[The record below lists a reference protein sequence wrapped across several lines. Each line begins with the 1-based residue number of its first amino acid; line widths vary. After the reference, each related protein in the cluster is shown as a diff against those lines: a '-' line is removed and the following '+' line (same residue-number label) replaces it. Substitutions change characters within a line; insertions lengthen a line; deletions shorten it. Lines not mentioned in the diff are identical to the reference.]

1 MSQMQI
7 WESYRSLTRDPSV
20 KKRGIRQNTYRRVL
34 NYAKPFKFDIFS
46 LIFIV
51 VIDAFLVV
59 AQPLLFK
66 RIIDDGISAGNK
78 GVVINTALIVG
89 LLAVIS
95 GVLSVIERI
104 YSSRIGE
111 GLILTLRSEV
121 FNHVQSQPIGFFTR
135 TQTGSLISRVNG
147 DVIGAQQAFTS
158 TLSGIISNGISL
170 IVVLATMIFLSWQI
184 TLTSLILLPL
194 FLIPAKYMG
203 KKVQAL
209 SREQM
214 SLNAEM
220 SQTMT
225 ERFNVSGALLVK
237 LFGNPQIEGDNFFKK
252 ASRVKDIGVRIAMT
266 NRVFFVALTTVATIA
281 TAIVYGF
288 GGVLVVTGA
297 LTLGTL
303 LALTALLARLYG
315 PLTALSN
322 VRVDVMTAFVSF
334 ERVFEVLD
342 LEPLVKDPTLAKTLK
357 TGPLDIDFK
366 SVSFAYPSRAQVGLE
381 SLEIA
386 ADAKVEEKINEL
398 ALEDINFNVPAGS
411 MLALVGPSGS
421 GKTTI
426 SQLISRLYD
435 PTKGQVLI
443 GGTDMKDLD
452 RTQIRE
458 AIGVVTQDSHL
469 FHDSIKNNLLY
480 SKKDATENQIWDAL
494 KSAQILDF
502 VKSLPDELD
511 TVVGD
516 RGYRLSGGEK
526 QRIAI
531 ARVFLKHP
539 RIIILDEATAH
550 LDNENEAAVQV
561 ALATV
566 LKGRTSV
573 VIAHRLSTIINADQI
588 AVIKDGKLLAI
599 DTHKKLLVSNN
610 VYNDLYN
617 QQFKTE
623 V

>member
-7 WESYRSLTRDPSV
+7 WETYRSLTRDGSV
-20 KKRGIRQNTYRRVL
+20 KKRGIKTGTINRVL
-34 NYAKPFKFDIFS
+34 GYAAPLKVDITL
-46 LIFIV
+46 LIVVV

-66 RIIDDGISAGNK
+66 RIIDEGISAGNRN
-78 GVVINTALIVG
+78 VVITTAILVGILAIFSAGLSIVG
-89 LLAVIS
+89 RL
-95 GVLSVIERI
+95 

-111 GLILTLRSEV
+111 GLILTLRTQV
-121 FNHVQSQPIGFFTR
+121 FNHVQAQPIAFFTR

-170 IVVLATMIFLSWQI
+170 IIVLSTMLILSWQI
-184 TLTSLILLPL
+184 TLTSLILLPV
-194 FLIPAKYMG
+194 FLIPAKSMG
-203 KKVQAL
+203 KRVQAL

-214 SLNAEM
+214 NLNAAM

-237 LFGNPQIEGDNFFKK
+237 LFGDPKNEGNTFYKK
-252 ASRVKDIGVRIAMT
+252 AARVKDIGVRIAMT
-266 NRVFFVALTTVATIA
+266 NTIFFVALTTVATIA

-288 GGVLVVTGA
+288 GGSLVVSGV

-322 VRVDVMTAFVSF
+322 VRVDIMTALVSF

-342 LEPLVKDPTLAKTLK
+342 LEPLVKDSINPKNLPS
-357 TGPLDIDFK
+357 GPLDIEFNN
-366 SVSFAYPSRAQVGLE
+366 VSFSYPTRADVGLE
-381 SLEIA
+381 TL
-386 ADAKVEEKINEL
+386 EL
-398 ALEDINFNVPAGS
+398 ATDGKIENDTNNLVLNDVSFKVNSGT

-426 SQLISRLYD
+426 SQLIARLYD
-435 PTKGQVLI
+435 PTSGKVTI
-443 GGTDMKDLD
+443 GNVDIKEVSRDE
-452 RTQIRE
+452 IRKN
-458 AIGVVTQDSHL
+458 IGVVTQDSHL
-469 FHDSIKNNLLY
+469 FHDSIKNNLIY
-480 SKKDATENQIWDAL
+480 AKEDAIESEIWSAL
-494 KSAQILDF
+494 ESAQISDF
-502 VKSLPDELD
+502 VNSLPDKLD
-511 TVVGD
+511 TIVGD

-531 ARVFLKHP
+531 ARVFLKQP
-539 RIIILDEATAH
+539 RIVILDEATAH

-566 LKGRTSV
+566 LQNRTSV
-573 VIAHRLSTIINADQI
+573 VIAHRLSTIINAEQI
-588 AVIKDGKLLAI
+588 AVIKEGQLIAIGSHSDLLK
-599 DTHKKLLVSNN
+599 DNG
-610 VYNDLYN
+610 VYSDLYN
-617 QQFKTE
+617 QQFA

>member
-7 WESYRSLTRDPSV
+7 WETYRSLTRDSSV
-20 KKRGIRQNTYRRVL
+20 KKRGIRNGTVNRVL
-34 NYAKPFKFDIFS
+34 EYAKPLKKDILL
-46 LIFIV
+46 LIVIV

-66 RIIDDGISAGNK
+66 RIIDDGITAGNK
-78 GVVINTALIVG
+78 NIVITTAIYV
-89 LLAVIS
+89 
-95 GVLSVIERI
+95 GVLAILSAGLSIIGRL

-111 GLILTLRSEV
+111 GLILTLRTQV
-121 FNHVQSQPIGFFTR
+121 FNHVQAQPIAFFTR

-170 IVVLATMIFLSWQI
+170 IIVLSTMIILSWQI
-184 TLTSLILLPL
+184 TLTSLILLPV
-194 FLIPAKYMG
+194 FLIPAKWMG
-203 KKVQAL
+203 KRVQSL

-214 SLNAEM
+214 TLNAEM

-237 LFGNPQIEGDNFFKK
+237 LFGDPIVEGSSFFKK

-266 NRVFFVALTTVATIA
+266 NMVFFVALTTVATIA

-288 GGVLVVTGA
+288 GGSLVISGD

-315 PLTALSN
+315 PLTSLSN
-322 VRVDVMTAFVSF
+322 VRVDIMTALVSF

-342 LEPLVKDPTLAKTLK
+342 LQPLVKDSPSPQKFVE
-357 TGPLDIDFK
+357 GPLDIEFK
-366 SVSFAYPSRAQVGLE
+366 NVSFYYPSRADVGLE
-381 SLEIA
+381 SLELASDGKLENDTKNTVLNHISF
-386 ADAKVEEKINEL
+386 KVSS
-398 ALEDINFNVPAGS
+398 GT

-426 SQLISRLYD
+426 SQLIARLYD
-435 PTKGQVLI
+435 PTEGQVLVGNSDI
-443 GGTDMKDLD
+443 KNVLRTDIKKN
-452 RTQIRE
+452 
-458 AIGVVTQDSHL
+458 IGVVTQDSHL
-469 FHDSIKNNLLY
+469 FHDTIENNLLY
-480 SKKDATENQIWDAL
+480 AKKDASEEEIWSAL
-494 KSAQILDF
+494 SSAQIADF
-502 VKSLPDELD
+502 VKSLPDKLD
-511 TVVGD
+511 TIVGD

-531 ARVFLKHP
+531 ARVFLKQP
-539 RIIILDEATAH
+539 RIVILDEATAH

-566 LKGRTSV
+566 LQGRTSV
-573 VIAHRLSTIINADQI
+573 VIAHRLSTIINAEQI
-588 AVIKDGKLLAI
+588 AVIKEGKLIAI
-599 DTHKKLLVSNN
+599 GNHNELLKTNE
-610 VYNDLYN
+610 VYSDLYN
-617 QQFKTE
+617 QQF
-623 V
+623 VS

>member
-1 MSQMQI
+1 M
-7 WESYRSLTRDPSV
+7 
-20 KKRGIRQNTYRRVL
+20 
-34 NYAKPFKFDIFS
+34 DITL
-46 LIFIV
+46 LIVVV

-66 RIIDDGISAGNK
+66 RIIDQGISAGNK
-78 GVVINTALIVG
+78 NVVITTAVLV
-89 LLAVIS
+89 
-95 GVLSVIERI
+95 GVLAIFSAGLSIIGRL

-111 GLILTLRSEV
+111 GLILTLRTQV
-121 FNHVQSQPIGFFTR
+121 FNHVQAQPIAFFTR

-170 IVVLATMIFLSWQI
+170 IIVLSTMLILSWQI
-184 TLTSLILLPL
+184 TLTSLILLPV
-194 FLIPAKYMG
+194 FLIPAKSMG
-203 KKVQAL
+203 KRVQAL

-214 SLNAEM
+214 NLNAAM

-237 LFGNPQIEGDNFFKK
+237 LFGDPKNEGNSFYKK
-252 ASRVKDIGVRIAMT
+252 AARVKDIGVRIAMT
-266 NRVFFVALTTVATIA
+266 NTIFFVALTTVATIA

-288 GGVLVVTGA
+288 GGSLVVSGV

-322 VRVDVMTAFVSF
+322 VRVDIMTALVSF

-342 LEPLVKDPTLAKTLK
+342 LEPLVKDSKNPLNLPQ
-357 TGPLDIDFK
+357 GPLNIEFNN
-366 SVSFAYPSRAQVGLE
+366 VSFSYPTRADVGLE
-381 SLEIA
+381 TL
-386 ADAKVEEKINEL
+386 EL
-398 ALEDINFNVPAGS
+398 ASDGKIENDTNNLVLNNVSFKIKPGT

-426 SQLISRLYD
+426 SQLIARLYD
-435 PTKGQVLI
+435 PTSGVVTVGEVDIKEVAR
-443 GGTDMKDLD
+443 DE
-452 RTQIRE
+452 IRKT
-458 AIGVVTQDSHL
+458 IGVVTQDSHL

-480 SKKDATENQIWDAL
+480 AKEDATETEIWSAL
-494 KSAQILDF
+494 ESAQISDF
-502 VKSLPDELD
+502 VNSLPDKLD
-511 TVVGD
+511 TIVGD

-531 ARVFLKHP
+531 ARVFLKQP
-539 RIIILDEATAH
+539 RIVILDEATAH

-566 LKGRTSV
+566 LENRTSV
-573 VIAHRLSTIINADQI
+573 VIAHRLSTIINAEQI
-588 AVIKDGKLLAI
+588 AVIKDGKLIAI
-599 DTHKKLLVSNN
+599 GSHANLLKDNG
-610 VYNDLYN
+610 VYSDLYN
-617 QQFKTE
+617 QQFA

>member
-7 WESYRSLTRDPSV
+7 WETYRSLTRDGSV
-20 KKRGIRQNTYRRVL
+20 KKRGIKDGTINRVL
-34 NYAKPFKFDIFS
+34 GYAAPLKLDITF
-46 LIFIV
+46 LIFVV

-66 RIIDDGISAGNK
+66 RIIDDGISAGNRN
-78 GVVINTALIVG
+78 VVITTAILVG
-89 LLAVIS
+89 ILAIFS
-95 GVLSVIERI
+95 AGLTIIGRL

-111 GLILTLRSEV
+111 GLILTLRTQV
-121 FNHVQSQPIGFFTR
+121 FNHVQAQPIAFFTR

-170 IVVLATMIFLSWQI
+170 VIVLTTMLILSWQI
-184 TLTSLILLPL
+184 TLASLILLPV
-194 FLIPAKYMG
+194 FLIPAKFMG
-203 KKVQAL
+203 KRVQAL

-214 SLNAEM
+214 NLNAAM

-237 LFGNPQIEGDNFFKK
+237 LFGDPKNEGNSFFKK
-252 ASRVKDIGVRIAMT
+252 AARVKDIGVRIAMT
-266 NRVFFVALTTVATIA
+266 NTIFFVALTTVATIA

-288 GGVLVVTGA
+288 GGSLVISGV

-322 VRVDVMTAFVSF
+322 VRVDIMTALVSF

-342 LEPLVKDPTLAKTLK
+342 LEPLVKDSTSPRNLPQ
-357 TGPLDIDFK
+357 GPLDIEFDN
-366 SVSFAYPSRAQVGLE
+366 VSFSYPTRADVGLE
-381 SLEIA
+381 TL
-386 ADAKVEEKINEL
+386 EL
-398 ALEDINFNVPAGS
+398 ATDGKIENDTNNLVLSDVSFKIKPGT

-426 SQLISRLYD
+426 SQLIARLYD
-435 PTKGQVLI
+435 PTSGKVTVGNVNI
-443 GGTDMKDLD
+443 NEVSRDE
-452 RTQIRE
+452 IRRN
-458 AIGVVTQDSHL
+458 IGVVTQDSHL
-469 FHDSIKNNLLY
+469 FHDSIKNNLIY
-480 SKKDATENQIWDAL
+480 AKEDATESEIWSAL
-494 KSAQILDF
+494 ESAQISDF
-502 VKSLPDELD
+502 VNSLPEKLD
-511 TVVGD
+511 TIVGD

-531 ARVFLKHP
+531 ARVFLKQP
-539 RIIILDEATAH
+539 RIVILDEATAH

-566 LKGRTSV
+566 LENRTSV
-573 VIAHRLSTIINADQI
+573 VIAHRLSTIINAEQI
-588 AVIKDGKLLAI
+588 AVIKDGKLIAI
-599 DTHKKLLVSNN
+599 GSHTDLLKDNG
-610 VYNDLYN
+610 VYADLYN
-617 QQFKTE
+617 QQFA

>member
-7 WESYRSLTRDPSV
+7 WETYRSLTRDGSV
-20 KKRGIRQNTYRRVL
+20 KKRGIKNGTINRVL
-34 NYAKPFKFDIFS
+34 GYATPLKIDITL
-46 LIFIV
+46 LIVVV

-66 RIIDDGISAGNK
+66 RIIDQGISAGNK
-78 GVVINTALIVG
+78 NVVITTAVLV
-89 LLAVIS
+89 
-95 GVLSVIERI
+95 GVLAIFSAGLSIIGRL

-111 GLILTLRSEV
+111 GLILTLRTQV
-121 FNHVQSQPIGFFTR
+121 FNHVQAQPIAFFTR

-170 IVVLATMIFLSWQI
+170 IIVLSTMLILSWQI
-184 TLTSLILLPL
+184 TLTSLILLPV
-194 FLIPAKYMG
+194 FLIPAKSMG
-203 KKVQAL
+203 KRVQAL

-214 SLNAEM
+214 NLNAAM

-237 LFGNPQIEGDNFFKK
+237 LFGDPKNEGNSFYKK
-252 ASRVKDIGVRIAMT
+252 AARVKDIGVRIAMT
-266 NRVFFVALTTVATIA
+266 NTIFFVALTTVATIA

-288 GGVLVVTGA
+288 GGSLVVSGV

-322 VRVDVMTAFVSF
+322 VRVDIMTALVSF

-342 LEPLVKDPTLAKTLK
+342 LEPLVKDSKNPLNLPQ
-357 TGPLDIDFK
+357 GPLNIEFNN
-366 SVSFAYPSRAQVGLE
+366 VSFSYPTRADVGLE
-381 SLEIA
+381 TL
-386 ADAKVEEKINEL
+386 EL
-398 ALEDINFNVPAGS
+398 ASDGKIENDTNNLVLNNVSFIIKPGT

-426 SQLISRLYD
+426 SQLIARLYD
-435 PTKGQVLI
+435 PTSGVVTVGEVDIKEVAR
-443 GGTDMKDLD
+443 DE
-452 RTQIRE
+452 IRKT
-458 AIGVVTQDSHL
+458 IGVVTQDSHL

-480 SKKDATENQIWDAL
+480 AKEDATETEIWSAL
-494 KSAQILDF
+494 ESAQISDF
-502 VKSLPDELD
+502 VNSLPDKLD
-511 TVVGD
+511 TIVGD

-531 ARVFLKHP
+531 ARVFLKQP
-539 RIIILDEATAH
+539 RIVILDEATAH

-566 LKGRTSV
+566 LENRTSV
-573 VIAHRLSTIINADQI
+573 VIAHRLSTIINAEQI
-588 AVIKDGKLLAI
+588 AVIKDGKLIAI
-599 DTHKKLLVSNN
+599 GSHANLLKDNG
-610 VYNDLYN
+610 VYSDLYN
-617 QQFKTE
+617 QQFA

>member
-7 WESYRSLTRDPSV
+7 WETYRSLTRDGSV
-20 KKRGIRQNTYRRVL
+20 KKRGIKNGTINRVL
-34 NYAKPFKFDIFS
+34 GYAAPLKLDITF
-46 LIFIV
+46 LIFVV

-66 RIIDDGISAGNK
+66 RIIDDGISAGNRN
-78 GVVINTALIVG
+78 VVITTAILVG
-89 LLAVIS
+89 ILAIFS
-95 GVLSVIERI
+95 AGLTIIGRL

-111 GLILTLRSEV
+111 GLILTLRTQV
-121 FNHVQSQPIGFFTR
+121 FNHVQAQPIAFFTR

-170 IVVLATMIFLSWQI
+170 VIVLTTMLILSWQI
-184 TLTSLILLPL
+184 TLTSLILLPV
-194 FLIPAKYMG
+194 FLIPAKFMG
-203 KKVQAL
+203 KRVQAL

-214 SLNAEM
+214 NLNAAM

-237 LFGNPQIEGDNFFKK
+237 LFGDPKNEGNSFFKK
-252 ASRVKDIGVRIAMT
+252 AARVKDIGVRIAMT
-266 NRVFFVALTTVATIA
+266 NTIFFVALTTVATIA

-288 GGVLVVTGA
+288 GGSLVISGV

-322 VRVDVMTAFVSF
+322 VRVDIMTALVSF

-342 LEPLVKDPTLAKTLK
+342 LEPLVKDSISPRNLPQ
-357 TGPLDIDFK
+357 GPLDIEFDN
-366 SVSFAYPSRAQVGLE
+366 VSFSYPTRADVGLE
-381 SLEIA
+381 TL
-386 ADAKVEEKINEL
+386 EL
-398 ALEDINFNVPAGS
+398 ATDGKIENDTNNLVLSDVSFKVKPGT

-426 SQLISRLYD
+426 SQLIARLYD
-435 PTKGQVLI
+435 PTSGKVTVGNVNI
-443 GGTDMKDLD
+443 SEVSRDE
-452 RTQIRE
+452 IRRN
-458 AIGVVTQDSHL
+458 IGVVTQDSHL
-469 FHDSIKNNLLY
+469 FHDSIKNNLIY
-480 SKKDATENQIWDAL
+480 AKEDATDSEIWSAL
-494 KSAQILDF
+494 ESAQISDF
-502 VKSLPDELD
+502 VHSLPEKLD
-511 TVVGD
+511 TIVGD

-531 ARVFLKHP
+531 ARVFLKQP
-539 RIIILDEATAH
+539 RIVILDEATAH

-566 LKGRTSV
+566 LENRTSV
-573 VIAHRLSTIINADQI
+573 VIAHRLSTIINAEQI
-588 AVIKDGKLLAI
+588 AVIKDGKLIAI
-599 DTHKKLLVSNN
+599 GSHTDLLKDNG
-610 VYNDLYN
+610 VYADLYN
-617 QQFKTE
+617 QQFA

>member
-7 WESYRSLTRDPSV
+7 WETYRSLTRDGSV
-20 KKRGIRQNTYRRVL
+20 KKRGIKNGTINRVL
-34 NYAKPFKFDIFS
+34 GYATPLKMDITL
-46 LIFIV
+46 LIVVV

-66 RIIDDGISAGNK
+66 RIIDQGISAGNK
-78 GVVINTALIVG
+78 NVVITTAVLV
-89 LLAVIS
+89 
-95 GVLSVIERI
+95 GVLAIFSAGLSIIGRL

-111 GLILTLRSEV
+111 GLILTLRTQV
-121 FNHVQSQPIGFFTR
+121 FNHVQAQPIAFFTR

-170 IVVLATMIFLSWQI
+170 IIVLSTMLILSWQI
-184 TLTSLILLPL
+184 TLTSLILLPV
-194 FLIPAKYMG
+194 FLIPAKSMG
-203 KKVQAL
+203 KRVQAL

-214 SLNAEM
+214 NLNAAM

-237 LFGNPQIEGDNFFKK
+237 LFGDPKNEGNSFYKK
-252 ASRVKDIGVRIAMT
+252 AARVKDIGVRIAMT
-266 NRVFFVALTTVATIA
+266 NTIFFVALTTVATIA

-288 GGVLVVTGA
+288 GGSLVVSGV

-322 VRVDVMTAFVSF
+322 VRVDIMTALVSF

-342 LEPLVKDPTLAKTLK
+342 LEPLVKDSKNPLNLPQ
-357 TGPLDIDFK
+357 GPLNIEFNN
-366 SVSFAYPSRAQVGLE
+366 VSFSYPTRADVGLE
-381 SLEIA
+381 TL
-386 ADAKVEEKINEL
+386 EL
-398 ALEDINFNVPAGS
+398 ASDGKIENDTNNLVLNNVSFKIKPGT

-426 SQLISRLYD
+426 SQLIARLYD
-435 PTKGQVLI
+435 PTSGVVTVGEVDIKEVAR
-443 GGTDMKDLD
+443 DE
-452 RTQIRE
+452 IRKT
-458 AIGVVTQDSHL
+458 IGVVTQDSHL

-480 SKKDATENQIWDAL
+480 AKEDATETEIWSAL
-494 KSAQILDF
+494 ESAQISDF
-502 VKSLPDELD
+502 VNSLPDKLD
-511 TVVGD
+511 TIVGD

-531 ARVFLKHP
+531 ARVFLKQP
-539 RIIILDEATAH
+539 RIVILDEATAH

-566 LKGRTSV
+566 LENRTSV
-573 VIAHRLSTIINADQI
+573 VIAHRLSTIINAEQI
-588 AVIKDGKLLAI
+588 AVIKDGNLIAIGSHANLLK
-599 DTHKKLLVSNN
+599 DNG
-610 VYNDLYN
+610 VYSDLYN
-617 QQFKTE
+617 QQFA

>member
-7 WESYRSLTRDPSV
+7 WETYRSLTRDGSV
-20 KKRGIRQNTYRRVL
+20 KKRGIKNGTINRVL
-34 NYAKPFKFDIFS
+34 GYATPLKLDIIL
-46 LIFIV
+46 LIVVV

-66 RIIDDGISAGNK
+66 RIIDQGISAGNRN
-78 GVVINTALIVG
+78 VVITTAILV
-89 LLAVIS
+89 
-95 GVLSVIERI
+95 GVLAIFSAGLSIIGRL

-111 GLILTLRSEV
+111 GLILTLRTQV
-121 FNHVQSQPIGFFTR
+121 FNHVQAQPIAFFTR

-170 IVVLATMIFLSWQI
+170 IIVLSTMLILSWQI
-184 TLTSLILLPL
+184 TLTSLILLPV
-194 FLIPAKYMG
+194 FLIPAKSMG
-203 KKVQAL
+203 KRVQAL

-214 SLNAEM
+214 NLNAEM

-237 LFGNPQIEGDNFFKK
+237 LFGDPKNEGNSFFKK
-252 ASRVKDIGVRIAMT
+252 AARVKDIGVRIAMT
-266 NRVFFVALTTVATIA
+266 NTIFFVALTTVATIA

-288 GGVLVVTGA
+288 GGSLVVSGV

-322 VRVDVMTAFVSF
+322 VRVDIMTALVSF

-342 LEPLVKDPTLAKTLK
+342 LEPLVKDSNKPQSLPQ
-357 TGPLDIDFK
+357 GPLDIEFTN
-366 SVSFAYPSRAQVGLE
+366 VSFSYPTRADVGLE
-381 SLEIA
+381 TL
-386 ADAKVEEKINEL
+386 EL
-398 ALEDINFNVPAGS
+398 ATDGKIENDTNNLVLNNISFKVKPGT

-426 SQLISRLYD
+426 SQLIARLYD
-435 PTKGQVLI
+435 PTNGKVTVGNV
-443 GGTDMKDLD
+443 D
-452 RTQIRE
+452 IRE
-458 AIGVVTQDSHL
+458 VSRDEIRKNVGVVTQDSHL
-469 FHDSIKNNLLY
+469 FHDSIKNNLIY
-480 SKKDATENQIWDAL
+480 AKENATESEIWSAL
-494 KSAQILDF
+494 ESAQISDF
-502 VKSLPDELD
+502 VKSLPEKLD
-511 TVVGD
+511 TIVGD

-531 ARVFLKHP
+531 ARVFLKQP
-539 RIIILDEATAH
+539 RIVILDEATAH

-566 LKGRTSV
+566 LENRTSV
-573 VIAHRLSTIINADQI
+573 VIAHRLSTIINAEQI
-588 AVIKDGKLLAI
+588 AVIKDGQLIAIGSHADLLK
-599 DTHKKLLVSNN
+599 DNG
-610 VYNDLYN
+610 VYSDLYN
-617 QQFKTE
+617 QQFA

>member
-7 WESYRSLTRDPSV
+7 WETYRSLTRDSSV
-20 KKRGIRQNTYRRVL
+20 KKRGIRNGTVNRVL
-34 NYAKPFKFDIFS
+34 EYAKPLKKDILL
-46 LIFIV
+46 LIVIV

-66 RIIDDGISAGNK
+66 RIIDDGITAGNK
-78 GVVINTALIVG
+78 NIVITTAIYV
-89 LLAVIS
+89 
-95 GVLSVIERI
+95 GVLAILSAGLSIIGRL

-111 GLILTLRSEV
+111 GLILTLRTQV
-121 FNHVQSQPIGFFTR
+121 FNHVQAQPIAFFTR

-170 IVVLATMIFLSWQI
+170 IIVLSTMIILSWQI
-184 TLTSLILLPL
+184 TLTSLILLPV
-194 FLIPAKYMG
+194 FLIPAKWMG
-203 KKVQAL
+203 KRVQSL

-214 SLNAEM
+214 TLNAEM

-237 LFGNPQIEGDNFFKK
+237 LFGDPIVEGSSFFKK

-266 NRVFFVALTTVATIA
+266 NMVFFVALTTVATIA

-288 GGVLVVTGA
+288 GGALVISGD

-315 PLTALSN
+315 PLTSLSN
-322 VRVDVMTAFVSF
+322 VRVDIMTALVSF

-342 LEPLVKDPTLAKTLK
+342 LQPLVKDSSSPQKFVE
-357 TGPLDIDFK
+357 GPLDIEFK
-366 SVSFAYPSRAQVGLE
+366 NVSFYYPSRADVGLE
-381 SLEIA
+381 SLELASDGKLENDTKNTVLNQISF
-386 ADAKVEEKINEL
+386 KVSS
-398 ALEDINFNVPAGS
+398 GT

-426 SQLISRLYD
+426 SQLIARLYD
-435 PTKGQVLI
+435 PTEGQVLVGNSDI
-443 GGTDMKDLD
+443 KNALRTDIKKN
-452 RTQIRE
+452 
-458 AIGVVTQDSHL
+458 IGVVTQDSHL
-469 FHDSIKNNLLY
+469 FHDTIENNLLY
-480 SKKDATENQIWDAL
+480 AKKDASEEEIWSAL
-494 KSAQILDF
+494 SSAQIADF
-502 VKSLPDELD
+502 VKSLPDKLD
-511 TVVGD
+511 TIVGD

-531 ARVFLKHP
+531 ARVFLKQP
-539 RIIILDEATAH
+539 RIVILDEATAH

-566 LKGRTSV
+566 LQGRTSV
-573 VIAHRLSTIINADQI
+573 VIAHRLSTIINAEQI
-588 AVIKDGKLLAI
+588 AVIKEGKLIAVGN
-599 DTHKKLLVSNN
+599 HNELLKTNE
-610 VYNDLYN
+610 VYSDLYN
-617 QQFKTE
+617 QQF
-623 V
+623 VS

>member
-7 WESYRSLTRDPSV
+7 WETYRSLTRDSSV
-20 KKRGIRQNTYRRVL
+20 KKRGIRNGTVNRVL
-34 NYAKPFKFDIFS
+34 EYAAPLKKDILL
-46 LIFIV
+46 LIVIV

-66 RIIDDGISAGNK
+66 RIIDDGITAGNK
-78 GVVINTALIVG
+78 NIVITTAIYV
-89 LLAVIS
+89 
-95 GVLSVIERI
+95 GVLAILSAGLSIIGRL

-111 GLILTLRSEV
+111 GLILTLRTQV
-121 FNHVQSQPIGFFTR
+121 FNHVQAQPIAFFTR

-170 IVVLATMIFLSWQI
+170 IIVLSTMIILSWQI
-184 TLTSLILLPL
+184 TLTSLILLPV
-194 FLIPAKYMG
+194 FLIPAKWMG
-203 KKVQAL
+203 KKVQSL

-214 SLNAEM
+214 TLNAEM

-237 LFGNPQIEGDNFFKK
+237 LFGDPIVEGSSFFKK

-266 NRVFFVALTTVATIA
+266 NMVFFVALTTVATIA

-288 GGVLVVTGA
+288 GGSLVISGV

-315 PLTALSN
+315 PLTSLSN
-322 VRVDVMTAFVSF
+322 VRVDIMTALVSF

-342 LEPLVKDPTLAKTLK
+342 LQPLVKDSLTPQKFVE
-357 TGPLDIDFK
+357 GPLDIEFK
-366 SVSFAYPSRAQVGLE
+366 NVSFHYPSRADVGLE
-381 SLEIA
+381 SLELASDGKLENDTKNTVLNNISF
-386 ADAKVEEKINEL
+386 KV
-398 ALEDINFNVPAGS
+398 ASGT

-426 SQLISRLYD
+426 SQLIARLYD
-435 PTKGQVLI
+435 PIEGQVTVGNSDIKNVLRI
-443 GGTDMKDLD
+443 DIKKD
-452 RTQIRE
+452 
-458 AIGVVTQDSHL
+458 IGVVTQDSHL
-469 FHDSIKNNLLY
+469 FHDTIKNNLLY
-480 SKKDATENQIWDAL
+480 AKKDASEEDIWSAL
-494 KSAQILDF
+494 TSAQIADF
-502 VKSLPDELD
+502 VKSLPDKLD

-531 ARVFLKHP
+531 ARVFLKQP
-539 RIIILDEATAH
+539 RVVILDEATAH

-566 LKGRTSV
+566 LQGRTSV
-573 VIAHRLSTIINADQI
+573 VIAHRLSTIINAEQI
-588 AVIKDGKLLAI
+588 AVIKEGKLIAI
-599 DTHKKLLVSNN
+599 GNHNELLKTNE
-610 VYNDLYN
+610 VYSDLYN
-617 QQFKTE
+617 QQFA

>member
-7 WESYRSLTRDPSV
+7 WETYRSLTRDGSV
-20 KKRGIRQNTYRRVL
+20 KKRGIKNGTINRVL
-34 NYAKPFKFDIFS
+34 GYATPLKVDITL
-46 LIFIV
+46 LIVVV

-66 RIIDDGISAGNK
+66 RIIDEGISAGNK
-78 GVVINTALIVG
+78 NVVITTSILV
-89 LLAVIS
+89 
-95 GVLSVIERI
+95 GVLAIFSAGLTIISRL

-111 GLILTLRSEV
+111 GLILTLRTQV
-121 FNHVQSQPIGFFTR
+121 FNHVQSQPIAFFTR

-170 IVVLATMIFLSWQI
+170 VIVLSTMLILSWEI
-184 TLTSLILLPL
+184 TLTSLILLPV
-194 FLIPAKYMG
+194 FLIPAKFMG
-203 KKVQAL
+203 KRVQAL

-214 SLNAEM
+214 NLNSEM

-225 ERFNVSGALLVK
+225 ERFNVSGV
-237 LFGNPQIEGDNFFKK
+237 
-252 ASRVKDIGVRIAMT
+252 
-266 NRVFFVALTTVATIA
+266 
-281 TAIVYGF
+281 
-288 GGVLVVTGA
+288 

-322 VRVDVMTAFVSF
+322 VRVDIMTALVSF

-342 LEPLVKDPTLAKTLK
+342 LEPLVKDPKNPQNLPQ
-357 TGPLDIDFK
+357 GSLDIEFNN
-366 SVSFAYPSRAQVGLE
+366 VSFSYPTRADVGLE
-381 SLEIA
+381 TL
-386 ADAKVEEKINEL
+386 EL
-398 ALEDINFNVPAGS
+398 ATDGKIENDTNNLVLNNVSFKVKPGT

-426 SQLISRLYD
+426 SQLIARLYD
-435 PTKGQVLI
+435 PTSGKVTVGNVDI
-443 GGTDMKDLD
+443 KEVSRDE
-452 RTQIRE
+452 IRKNV
-458 AIGVVTQDSHL
+458 GVVTQDSHL
-469 FHDSIKNNLLY
+469 FHDSIKNNLIY
-480 SKKDATENQIWDAL
+480 AKEDASDSEMWSAL
-494 KSAQILDF
+494 ESAQISDF
-502 VKSLPDELD
+502 VKSLPDKLD
-511 TVVGD
+511 TIVGD

-531 ARVFLKHP
+531 ARVFLRQP
-539 RIIILDEATAH
+539 RIVILDEATAH

-566 LKGRTSV
+566 LENRTSV
-573 VIAHRLSTIINADQI
+573 VIAHRLSTIINAEQI
-588 AVIKDGKLLAI
+588 AVIKEGHLIAIGSHTDLLK
-599 DTHKKLLVSNN
+599 DNG
-610 VYNDLYN
+610 VYSDLYN
-617 QQFKTE
+617 QQFA

>member
-7 WESYRSLTRDPSV
+7 WETYRSLTRDGSV
-20 KKRGIRQNTYRRVL
+20 KKRGIKNGTINRVL
-34 NYAKPFKFDIFS
+34 GYATPLKIDITL
-46 LIFIV
+46 LIVVV

-66 RIIDDGISAGNK
+66 RIIDQGISAGNK
-78 GVVINTALIVG
+78 NVVITTAVLV
-89 LLAVIS
+89 
-95 GVLSVIERI
+95 GVLAIFSAGLSIIGRL

-111 GLILTLRSEV
+111 GLILTLRTQV
-121 FNHVQSQPIGFFTR
+121 FNHVQAQPIAFFTR

-170 IVVLATMIFLSWQI
+170 IIVLSTMLILSWQI
-184 TLTSLILLPL
+184 TLTSLILLPV
-194 FLIPAKYMG
+194 FLIPAKSMG
-203 KKVQAL
+203 KRVQAL

-214 SLNAEM
+214 NLNAAM

-237 LFGNPQIEGDNFFKK
+237 LFGDPKNEGNSFYKK
-252 ASRVKDIGVRIAMT
+252 AARVKDIGVRIAMT
-266 NRVFFVALTTVATIA
+266 NTIFFVALTTVATIA

-288 GGVLVVTGA
+288 GGSLVVSGV

-322 VRVDVMTAFVSF
+322 VRVDIMTALVSF

-342 LEPLVKDPTLAKTLK
+342 LEPLVKDSKNPLNLPQ
-357 TGPLDIDFK
+357 GPLNIEFNN
-366 SVSFAYPSRAQVGLE
+366 VSFSYPTRADVGLE
-381 SLEIA
+381 TL
-386 ADAKVEEKINEL
+386 EL
-398 ALEDINFNVPAGS
+398 ASDGKIENDTNNLVLNNVSFKIKPGT

-426 SQLISRLYD
+426 SQLIARLYD
-435 PTKGQVLI
+435 PTSGVVTVGEVDIKEVAR
-443 GGTDMKDLD
+443 DE
-452 RTQIRE
+452 IRKT
-458 AIGVVTQDSHL
+458 IGVVTQDSHL

-480 SKKDATENQIWDAL
+480 AKEDATETEIWMAL
-494 KSAQILDF
+494 ESAQISDF
-502 VKSLPDELD
+502 INSLPDKLD
-511 TVVGD
+511 TIVGD

-531 ARVFLKHP
+531 ARVFLKQP
-539 RIIILDEATAH
+539 RIVILDEATAH

-566 LKGRTSV
+566 LENRTSV
-573 VIAHRLSTIINADQI
+573 VIAHRLSTIINAEQI
-588 AVIKDGKLLAI
+588 AVIKDGKLIAI
-599 DTHKKLLVSNN
+599 GSHANLLKDNG
-610 VYNDLYN
+610 VYSDLYN
-617 QQFKTE
+617 QQFA

>member
-7 WESYRSLTRDPSV
+7 WETYRSLTRDGSV
-20 KKRGIRQNTYRRVL
+20 KKRGIKNGTINRVL
-34 NYAKPFKFDIFS
+34 GYATPLKIDITL
-46 LIFIV
+46 LIVVV

-66 RIIDDGISAGNK
+66 RIIDQGISAGNK
-78 GVVINTALIVG
+78 NVVITTAVLV
-89 LLAVIS
+89 
-95 GVLSVIERI
+95 GVLAIFSAGLSIIGRL

-111 GLILTLRSEV
+111 GLILTLRTQV
-121 FNHVQSQPIGFFTR
+121 FNHVQAQPIAFFTR

-170 IVVLATMIFLSWQI
+170 IIVLSTMLILSWQI
-184 TLTSLILLPL
+184 TLTSLILLPV
-194 FLIPAKYMG
+194 FLIPAKSMG
-203 KKVQAL
+203 KRVQAL

-214 SLNAEM
+214 NLNAAM

-237 LFGNPQIEGDNFFKK
+237 LFGDPKNEGNSFYKK
-252 ASRVKDIGVRIAMT
+252 AARVKDIGVRIAMT
-266 NRVFFVALTTVATIA
+266 NTIFFVALTTVATIA

-288 GGVLVVTGA
+288 GGSLVVSGV

-322 VRVDVMTAFVSF
+322 VRVDIMTALVSF

-342 LEPLVKDPTLAKTLK
+342 LEPLVKDSKNPLNLPQ
-357 TGPLDIDFK
+357 GPLNIEFNN
-366 SVSFAYPSRAQVGLE
+366 VSFSYPTRADVGLE
-381 SLEIA
+381 TL
-386 ADAKVEEKINEL
+386 EL
-398 ALEDINFNVPAGS
+398 ASDGKIENDTNNLVLNNVSFKIKPGT

-426 SQLISRLYD
+426 SQLIARLYD
-435 PTKGQVLI
+435 PTSGVVTVGEVDIKEVAR
-443 GGTDMKDLD
+443 DE
-452 RTQIRE
+452 IRKT
-458 AIGVVTQDSHL
+458 IGVVTQDSHL

-480 SKKDATENQIWDAL
+480 AKEDATETEIWSAL
-494 KSAQILDF
+494 ESAQISDF
-502 VKSLPDELD
+502 VNSLPDKLD
-511 TVVGD
+511 TIVGD

-531 ARVFLKHP
+531 ARVFLKQP
-539 RIIILDEATAH
+539 RIVILDEATAH

-566 LKGRTSV
+566 LENRTSV
-573 VIAHRLSTIINADQI
+573 VIAHRLSTIINAEQI
-588 AVIKDGKLLAI
+588 AVIKDGKLIAI
-599 DTHKKLLVSNN
+599 GSHANLLKDNG
-610 VYNDLYN
+610 VYSDLYN
-617 QQFKTE
+617 QQFA

>member
-7 WESYRSLTRDPSV
+7 WETYRSLTRDGSV
-20 KKRGIRQNTYRRVL
+20 KKRGIKNGTINRVL
-34 NYAKPFKFDIFS
+34 GYAAPLKLDITF
-46 LIFIV
+46 LIFVV

-66 RIIDDGISAGNK
+66 RIIDDGISAGNRN
-78 GVVINTALIVG
+78 VVITTAILVG
-89 LLAVIS
+89 ILAIFS
-95 GVLSVIERI
+95 AGLTIIGRL

-111 GLILTLRSEV
+111 GLILTLRTQV
-121 FNHVQSQPIGFFTR
+121 FNHVQAQPIAFFTR

-170 IVVLATMIFLSWQI
+170 VIVLTTMLILSWQI
-184 TLTSLILLPL
+184 TLTSLILLPV
-194 FLIPAKYMG
+194 FLIPAKFMG
-203 KKVQAL
+203 KRVQAL

-214 SLNAEM
+214 NLNAAM

-237 LFGNPQIEGDNFFKK
+237 LFGDPKNEGNSFFKK
-252 ASRVKDIGVRIAMT
+252 AARVKDIGVRIAMT
-266 NRVFFVALTTVATIA
+266 NTIFFVALTTVATIA

-288 GGVLVVTGA
+288 GGSLVISGV

-322 VRVDVMTAFVSF
+322 VRVDIMTALVSF

-342 LEPLVKDPTLAKTLK
+342 LEPLVKDSISPRNLPQ
-357 TGPLDIDFK
+357 GPLDIEFDN
-366 SVSFAYPSRAQVGLE
+366 VSFSYPTRADVGLE
-381 SLEIA
+381 TL
-386 ADAKVEEKINEL
+386 EL
-398 ALEDINFNVPAGS
+398 ATDGKIENDTNNLVLRDVSFKVKPGT

-426 SQLISRLYD
+426 SQLIARLYD
-435 PTKGQVLI
+435 PTNGKVTVGNVNI
-443 GGTDMKDLD
+443 NEVSRDE
-452 RTQIRE
+452 IRRN
-458 AIGVVTQDSHL
+458 IGVVTQDSHL
-469 FHDSIKNNLLY
+469 FHDSIKNNLIY
-480 SKKDATENQIWDAL
+480 AKEDATDSEIWSAL
-494 KSAQILDF
+494 ESAQISDF
-502 VKSLPDELD
+502 VNSLPEKLD
-511 TVVGD
+511 TIVGD

-531 ARVFLKHP
+531 ARVFLKQP
-539 RIIILDEATAH
+539 RIVILDEATAH

-566 LKGRTSV
+566 LENRTSV
-573 VIAHRLSTIINADQI
+573 VIAHRLSTIINAEQI
-588 AVIKDGKLLAI
+588 AVIKDGKLIAI
-599 DTHKKLLVSNN
+599 GSHTDLLKDNG
-610 VYNDLYN
+610 VYADLYN
-617 QQFKTE
+617 QQFA

>member
-7 WESYRSLTRDPSV
+7 WETYRSLTRDSSV
-20 KKRGIRQNTYRRVL
+20 KKRGIRNGTVNRVL
-34 NYAKPFKFDIFS
+34 EYATPLKKDILL
-46 LIFIV
+46 LILIV
-51 VIDAFLVV
+51 VIVAFLVV
-59 AQPLLFK
+59 DQPLLFK
-66 RIIDDGISAGNK
+66 RIIDDGITAGNK
-78 GVVINTALIVG
+78 NIVITTAIYV
-89 LLAVIS
+89 
-95 GVLSVIERI
+95 GVLAILSAGLSIIGRL

-111 GLILTLRSEV
+111 GLILTLRTQV
-121 FNHVQSQPIGFFTR
+121 FNHVQAQPIAFFTR

-170 IVVLATMIFLSWQI
+170 IIVLSTMIILSWQI
-184 TLTSLILLPL
+184 TLTSLILLPV
-194 FLIPAKYMG
+194 FLIPAKWMG
-203 KKVQAL
+203 KKVQSL

-214 SLNAEM
+214 TLNAEM

-237 LFGNPQIEGDNFFKK
+237 LFGDPIVEGSSFFKK

-266 NRVFFVALTTVATIA
+266 NMVFFVALTTVATIA

-288 GGVLVVTGA
+288 GGSLVISGV

-315 PLTALSN
+315 PLTSLSN
-322 VRVDVMTAFVSF
+322 VRVDIMTALVSF

-342 LEPLVKDPTLAKTLK
+342 LQPLVKDSSSPQKFVE
-357 TGPLDIDFK
+357 GPLDIEFK
-366 SVSFAYPSRAQVGLE
+366 NVSFHYPSRADVGLE
-381 SLEIA
+381 SLELASDGKLENDTKNTVLNQISF
-386 ADAKVEEKINEL
+386 KVNS
-398 ALEDINFNVPAGS
+398 GT

-426 SQLISRLYD
+426 SQLIARLYD
-435 PTKGQVLI
+435 PTEGQVLVGNSDI
-443 GGTDMKDLD
+443 KNVLRIDIKKN
-452 RTQIRE
+452 
-458 AIGVVTQDSHL
+458 IGVVTQDSHL
-469 FHDSIKNNLLY
+469 FHDTIKNNLLY
-480 SKKDATENQIWDAL
+480 AKKDASEEEIWSAL
-494 KSAQILDF
+494 SSAQIADF
-502 VKSLPDELD
+502 VKSLPDKLD
-511 TVVGD
+511 TIVGD

-531 ARVFLKHP
+531 ARVFLKQP
-539 RIIILDEATAH
+539 RVVILDEATAH

-566 LKGRTSV
+566 LQGRTSV
-573 VIAHRLSTIINADQI
+573 VIAHRLSTIINAEQI
-588 AVIKDGKLLAI
+588 AVIKEGKVIAIGNHNELLE
-599 DTHKKLLVSNN
+599 TNE
-610 VYNDLYN
+610 VYSDLYN
-617 QQFKTE
+617 QQFA